1 MTTQAAL
8 QLGHSAGGSG
18 PSSSSPSWSL
28 VTVTVASVFLM
39 VASFSPSQ
47 HPELTQH
54 LLNECI
60 RKTTLISN
68 VYATLFRY

>member
-28 VTVTVASVFLM
+28 VTMTVASVFLM
-39 VASFSPSQ
+39 VASFSSSQ

-68 VYATLFRY
+68 VCAILFRY